1 MVVVIISFGNF
12 GKPMGLNCG
21 GGDKL
26 FGRHPPLGLVWFG
39 EMVEKIWGDDDK

>member
-1 MVVVIISFGNF
+1 MVVVSISFGNF

-21 GGDKL
+21 DGDKL
-26 FGRHPPLGLVWFG
+26 FGRHPPLGMVWFG